1 MILIEEDSLFW
12 YVNPNFPDGAPLS
25 PVFHDSAL
33 ALQWRGRVGHENF
46 GDIEELT
53 QQLTDLQEGVT
64 VLLPKNKEHA
74 ELMMRTA
81 MFYLQ
86 QFERTK

>member
-1 MILIEEDSLFW
+1 MILIEDNDSFW
-12 YVNPNFPDGAPLS
+12 YVNPKFPDSALS
-25 PVFHDSAL
+25 PIFNDSAL

-53 QQLTDLQEGVT
+53 KQLTDLQEGVT

-74 ELMMRTA
+74 ESMMRVA

-86 QFERTK
+86 QIERLK